1 MTSYMSVDIP
11 EETIEQSYL
20 SPEIKSALKK
30 HIEDN
35 VFFRNLFVPNVGL
48 QFVIGFKNRVGAS
61 ILFLDY
67 PSEDIKI
74 EVAVLYFQED
84 YSKWET
90 YPENG
95 LTDKTGLSKD
105 MTPVELDK
113 LLAKIK
119 EL

>member
-1 MTSYMSVDIP
+1 MANPLQIFELNIKEELTMTSYMSVDIP

-61 ILFLDY
+61 IF
-67 PSEDIKI
+67 SWTIQ
-74 EVAVLYFQED
+74 A
-84 YSKWET
+84 
-90 YPENG
+90 
-95 LTDKTGLSKD
+95 KT
-105 MTPVELDK
+105 
-113 LLAKIK
+113 
-119 EL
+119 